1 MLFNS
6 VSYVL
11 FLIGVTV
18 AFWLIGPRWR
28 VWLLLA
34 ASAFFYGL
42 WRPEFLLLIAFS
54 AVVDFY
60 LAQKI
65 GEEHRAQRRRLWVVC
80 SVSVNLLLL
89 GYFKYA
95 YFIAGNFEVLAH
107 ILGAEWSIKL
117 GTIILPLGISFY
129 TFLSISYTIDV
140 YRGLC
145 SPVRNFAVYLTY
157 VMFWPHMVAGPIL
170 RANEL
175 IPQLVSNSRFDLDR
189 VAGGMKRIL
198 FGLFLKV
205 GPADHLA
212 PFVDDWFL
220 MTPASLS
227 ALDVW
232 TMAFAFGLQIYFDFA
247 GYSMIAIGS
256 ARLLGIHFPENFN
269 WPYLATSP
277 RGFWKRWH
285 ITLSSW
291 IRDYLYLP
299 LCGIRF
305 RDKSEGG
312 IETDLVRP
320 DSLRLTS
327 ALFATWAVM
336 GLWHGAAWTF
346 VLWGLWH
353 AAFIWIYRVTAPLSA
368 RLPERLRSPM
378 GWLTTVAVSMLG
390 WILFRSRST
399 EDALALLGRVC
410 DRHAY
415 GHLSFRESSYLMV
428 AGLFTAM
435 LALHLVSRSFAAPKF
450 FRVRRV
456 TETMAIALSAFLVF
470 IFLRPANLFI
480 YFQF

>member
-6 VSYVL
+6 ISYIL
-11 FLIGVTV
+11 FLIAVTV
-18 AFWLIGPRWR
+18 AFWIISPKFRI
-28 VWLLLA
+28 WLLLA
-34 ASAFFYGL
+34 ASAVFYGL
-42 WRPEFLLLIAFS
+42 WRPEFLLLVAFS
-54 AVVDFY
+54 ALVDFAFA
-60 LAQKI
+60 LKI
-65 GEEHRAQRRRLWVVC
+65 GKECSPTRRRTWLAC
-80 SVSVNLLLL
+80 SVSINLLLL

-95 YFIAGNFEVLAH
+95 YFIAGNFEALAH
-107 ILGAEWSIKL
+107 MLALDWSIGL

-140 YRGLC
+140 YRGIC
-145 SPVRNFAVYLTY
+145 KPINNFAVYLTY

-175 IPQLVSNSRFDLDR
+175 IPQLLAAPRFAPDR
-189 VAGGMKRIL
+189 VAGGVKRIL

-212 PFVDDWFL
+212 PLVDDWFL
-220 MTPASLS
+220 MSPGSLG

-232 TMAFAFGLQIYFDFA
+232 TMAFAFGMQIYFDFA

-277 RGFWKRWH
+277 RDFWKRWH

-299 LCGIRF
+299 LCGVRF
-305 RDKSEGG
+305 CGRSEGG
-312 IETDLVRP
+312 IDTDLVR
-320 DSLRLTS
+320 SESWRLTG
-327 ALFATWAVM
+327 ALFGTWAIM

-353 AAFIWIYRVTAPLSA
+353 AAFIWIYRVTSPIIA
-368 RLPERLRSPM
+368 RLPGRLRPFL
-378 GWLTTVAVSMLG
+378 GWGAMVAISMLG
-390 WILFRSRST
+390 WILFRSRSIGG
-399 EDALALLGRVC
+399 ALALFARVC
-410 DRHAY
+410 DPHAY
-415 GHLSFRESSYLMV
+415 GRLDFRESSYLLV
-428 AGLFTAM
+428 ATLFIGM
-435 LALHLVSRSFAAPKF
+435 LATHFAIRYLVSTRFVWLRAT
-450 FRVRRV
+450 
-456 TETMAIALSAFLVF
+456 TETMAIALSAFAVF
-470 IFLRPANLFI
+470 ILLRPVNLFI

>member
-11 FLIGVTV
+11 FLAGVAV

-28 VWLLLA
+28 IWLLLV
-34 ASAFFYGL
+34 ASAVFYGL

-54 AVVDFY
+54 AAVDFY
-60 LAQKI
+60 LALKI
-65 GEEHRAQRRRLWVVC
+65 GAEPRPLHRRLWVVC

-95 YFIAGNFEVLAH
+95 YFIAGNFEVLTR
-107 ILGAEWSIKL
+107 ILGADWSIRL

-145 SPVRNFAVYLTY
+145 APVKNFAVYLTY
-157 VMFWPHMVAGPIL
+157 VVFWPHMVAGPIL

-175 IPQLVSNSRFDLDR
+175 IPQLLQTSRFDLDR
-189 VAGGMKRIL
+189 VAGGVKLVL

-220 MTPASLS
+220 MNPASLS

-232 TMAFAFGLQIYFDFA
+232 TMAFAFGMQIYFDFA

-256 ARLLGIHFPENFN
+256 ARLLGIHFPDNFN

-277 RGFWKRWH
+277 RDFWKRWH

-299 LCGIRF
+299 LCGVRF
-305 RDKSEGG
+305 RDRSDGG
-312 IETDLVRP
+312 LETDLVRP
-320 DSLRLTS
+320 YSPQLTG
-327 ALFATWAVM
+327 ALFATWGCM

-353 AAFIWIYRVTAPLSA
+353 AAFIWLYRVTTPLTASLSA
-368 RLPERLRSPM
+368 RLSTPL
-378 GWLTTVAVSMLG
+378 GWGVTVVVSMLG
-390 WILFRSRST
+390 WILFRSRSVG
-399 EDALALLGRVC
+399 DALALLGRVC

-415 GHLSFRESSYLMV
+415 ASLGFRESAYLLV
-428 AGLFTAM
+428 AVLFAGMLGLHFASRL
-435 LALHLVSRSFAAPKF
+435 LANPTLLWT
-450 FRVRRV
+450 RRL
-456 TETMAIALSAFLVF
+456 TDMMAIAISAFLVF
-470 IFLRPANLFI
+470 ILLRPVSLFI

>member
-11 FLIGVTV
+11 FLVGVTA
-18 AFWLIGPRWR
+18 AFWLTGPRWR

-34 ASAFFYGL
+34 ASAAFYGL
-42 WRPEFLLLIAFS
+42 WRPEFLLLVAFS
-54 AVVDFY
+54 AAVDFY
-60 LAQKI
+60 LALKI
-65 GEEHRAQRRRLWVVC
+65 GAEHRAPRRRLWVVC

-95 YFIAGNFEVLAH
+95 YFIAGNLEAIARL
-107 ILGAEWSIKL
+107 LGAEWSIRL

-145 SPVRNFAVYLTY
+145 APVRNFAVYLTY

-175 IPQLVSNSRFDLDR
+175 IPQLVSTSRFDLDR
-189 VAGGMKRIL
+189 VAGGVKRIL

-220 MTPASLS
+220 MSPASLS

-256 ARLLGIHFPENFN
+256 ARLLGVHFPENFN

-277 RGFWKRWH
+277 RAFWKSWH

-299 LCGIRF
+299 LCGARF
-305 RDKSEGG
+305 RDRSEGG
-312 IETDLVRP
+312 LETDLVRP
-320 DSLRLTS
+320 GSLRLTG
-327 ALFATWAVM
+327 ALFATWGVM

-353 AAFIWIYRVTAPLSA
+353 AAFIWIYRITAPLA
-368 RLPERLRSPM
+368 TRLPDRLRSLI
-378 GWLTTVAVSMLG
+378 GWGVTVAVSMLG
-390 WILFRSRST
+390 WILFRSRSV
-399 EDALALLGRVC
+399 EDAFSLLGRVC

-415 GHLSFRESSYLMV
+415 ASLGFRESAYLLV
-428 AGLFTAM
+428 AVLFAGM
-435 LALHLVSRSFAAPKF
+435 LALHFAFRFLANPKLSRS
-450 FRVRRV
+450 RRV
-456 TETMAIALSAFLVF
+456 MDTMAIAVSAFLVF
-470 IFLRPANLFI
+470 ILLRPVSLFI

>member
-11 FLIGVTV
+11 FLIAVTT
-18 AFWLIGPRWR
+18 AFWLISQGWR
-28 VWLLLA
+28 IWLLLT
-34 ASAFFYGL
+34 ASALFYAL

-54 AVVDFY
+54 ALLDFGFA
-60 LAQKI
+60 LKL
-65 GEEHRAQRRRLWVVC
+65 GSEHRQGRRRAWLIC
-80 SVSVNLLLL
+80 SVGINLLLL

-95 YFIAGNFEVLAH
+95 YFIAGNLEVLAR
-107 ILGAEWSIKL
+107 LFSADWSIRL

-145 SPVRNFAVYLTY
+145 KPITNFAVYLTY

-175 IPQLVSNSRFDLDR
+175 IPQLIAAQRFDLDR
-189 VAGGMKRIL
+189 LAGGVKRIL

-212 PFVDDWFL
+212 PLVDDWFL
-220 MTPASLS
+220 RSPASLG

-232 TMAFAFGLQIYFDFA
+232 TMAFAFGMQIYFDFA

-277 RGFWKRWH
+277 REFWKRWH

-299 LCGIRF
+299 LCGVRF
-305 RDKSEGG
+305 QDRSEGG

-320 DSLRLTS
+320 GSWRSTG
-327 ALFATWAVM
+327 ALFGTWAIM
-336 GLWHGAAWTF
+336 GLWHGAGWPF

-353 AAFIWIYRVTAPLSA
+353 AAFIWIYRVTIPISA
-368 RLPERLRSPM
+368 RLPDRSGALL
-378 GWLTTVAVSMLG
+378 GWGITVAISMLG
-390 WILFRSRST
+390 WIFFRSRST
-399 EDALALLGRVC
+399 GDAIALLARIC
-410 DRHAY
+410 DPHAY
-415 GHLSFRESSYLMV
+415 AQLGFRESSYLLV
-428 AGLFTAM
+428 ALLFLAM
-435 LALHLVSRSFAAPKF
+435 PATHFAI
-450 FRVRRV
+450 RWIVRTKLFWLRLTV
-456 TETMAIALSAFLVF
+456 ETLAIAISAFAVF
-470 IFLRPANLFI
+470 IFLRPVNLFI